1 MDSSYGEHTE
11 GDQGAGLGGE
21 KQVMG
26 TKACARRD
34 EPGRRGTAES
44 LHRARETSITLCGN
58 CNLNRNVKK
67 LF

>member
-34 EPGRRGTAES
+34 E
-44 LHRARETSITLCGN
+44 HRAGAALPNHYIVP
-58 CNLNRNVKK
+58 VKRV
-67 LF
+67 LRCVVTAI